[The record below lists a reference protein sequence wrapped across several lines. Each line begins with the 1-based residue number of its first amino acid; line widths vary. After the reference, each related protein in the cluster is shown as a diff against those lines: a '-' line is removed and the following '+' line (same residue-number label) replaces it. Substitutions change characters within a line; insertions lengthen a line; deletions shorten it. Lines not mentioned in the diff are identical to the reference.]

1 MAVSNTQ
8 AIARRLAHEVPNVD
22 ESLPV
27 WARRSNPIIRRQLG
41 AHWRVFPPQ
50 PRPLLKWFAF
60 FSVFVL
66 LTIPYPFL
74 FLFILTMLLAVAMLV
89 PGVAYVYVKALSN
102 IVSDATHAV
111 VGEFQNDTFTLLR
124 TTPFSGREIV
134 LSKITAAIWR
144 RMSDLDL
151 TMSMAAVMGAP
162 PFMLFYLYLWP
173 PEEQQGI
180 AQLLTIASYGSFI
193 VRLPLEMFMV
203 STLAAMIGAMTR
215 LRSSAY
221 SATLALVFFYFLLL
235 NLARFVEM
243 SWQMQLFVDAILP
256 IILPIVISF
265 GAFTLACR
273 TVTQD

>member
-1 MAVSNTQ
+1 MAITHSQ

-22 ESLPV
+22 ENLPI

-41 AHWRVFPPQ
+41 VHWRVFPPQ
-50 PRPLLKWFAF
+50 PRPLLKWFGF
-60 FSVFVL
+60 FSAFVL
-66 LTIPYPFL
+66 LTVAYPFL

-89 PGVAYVYVKALSN
+89 PGVVYIYVRALSH
-102 IVSDATHAV
+102 IVADATQAIV
-111 VGEFQNDTFTLLR
+111 AEFQNDTFTLLR

-144 RMSDLDL
+144 RMGDLDL
-151 TMSMAAVMGAP
+151 TMSMVAVMGAP
-162 PFMLFYLYLWP
+162 PFLLFYLYLWP
-173 PEEQQGI
+173 PEQQSGI
-180 AQLLTIASYGSFI
+180 AQALTVAAYGSLI

-203 STLAAMIGAMTR
+203 SSLAVMMGAMTR

-221 SATLALVFFYFLLL
+221 SATITLVFFYFLLL
-235 NLARFVEM
+235 NLAHFLEM

-256 IILPIVISF
+256 IILPIVISI

-273 TVTQD
+273 AVTQD